1 MAGFAETR
9 GAVSDMVTDAQQ
21 FLPELALLVGAVVG
35 LVVGLFV
42 PRRRQWVVH
51 VIGAGTLAVALAVAL
66 AELREPARA
75 LFDGSYA
82 LDATTGAARIV
93 VLAGTL
99 LVLGL
104 VVEPFRGHAREA
116 EVTVLLLFASLGA
129 LLLAGTTDLM
139 LLIVGYLL
147 SSAPLYALSGWR
159 QDDRGTEASAKMFL
173 MGALLGVL
181 MLYGIALLYG
191 LGGVTAYGELAQRF
205 PAGVG
210 LAATAGVIGVLAGLV
225 FKAGAVPGHFWVPDV
240 AEGAPAPI
248 AAYVTSV
255 PKAAG
260 VLAIGRLLLEVVPT
274 TEVDWR
280 LLVALLAA
288 ASMLLGTFGAF
299 WQVSPR
305 RLLGYSSVAQ
315 VGFMLMAVPA
325 LGLSP
330 LAPGALNY
338 FVAAYVV
345 ANLGVFAVVIELH
358 DLRALQDYRGLART
372 RPDLALVLVVCLLS
386 LVGIPPLGGFVG
398 KLGLFAAAWDGG
410 YEWLAV
416 IAAGTT
422 VASVF
427 YTLRWVAPVWASA
440 EATAG
445 RPLLAG
451 TWARMTAWSAALVTI
466 VIGVAGQAL
475 LGPLG

>member
-1 MAGFAETR
+1 M
-9 GAVSDMVTDAQQ
+9 SDMVRDSQH
-21 FLPELALLVGAVVG
+21 FLPELALLVGAVAG
-35 LVVGLFV
+35 LVVGVFV

-51 VIGAGTLAVALAVAL
+51 VIGASTLASALAVAL

-75 LFDGSYA
+75 LFDGTYT
-82 LDATTGAARIV
+82 LDTTTGAARIV

-99 LVLGL
+99 LVLPM

-129 LLLAGTTDLM
+129 VLLAGSSDLM
-139 LLIVGYLL
+139 LLMVGYLL

-159 QDDRGTEASAKMFL
+159 QDDRGTEASAKMYL
-173 MGALLGVL
+173 MGVLLGVL

-205 PAGVG
+205 PSGVG
-210 LAATAGVIGVLAGLV
+210 LAATAGVMGVLAGLV

-248 AAYVTSV
+248 AAYVTTV

-260 VLAIGRLLLEVVPT
+260 VLAIGRLLVEVVPT

-280 LLVALLAA
+280 LLVALLSA
-288 ASMLLGTFGAF
+288 ASMLLGTFAAF
-299 WQVSPR
+299 WQQAPR
-305 RLLGYSSVAQ
+305 RLLGYSSIAQ
-315 VGFMLMAVPA
+315 VGFMLMVVPA

-330 LAPGALNY
+330 MAPGALRY
-338 FVAAYVV
+338 FVAAYAV
-345 ANLGVFAVVIELH
+345 ANLGVFAVVVELR
-358 DLRALQDYRGLART
+358 DLGTLQDYRGLARS
-372 RPDLALVLVVCLLS
+372 RPDLALVLVICLLS

-398 KLGLFAAAWDGG
+398 KLGLFAAAWGAG
-410 YEWLAV
+410 YEWLAA

-427 YTLRWVAPVWASA
+427 YTLRWVAPVWQSA
-440 EATAG
+440 PATA
-445 RPLLAG
+445 PAHALAG
-451 TWARMTAWSAALVTI
+451 TWARVAAWSAALAAI
-466 VIGVAGQAL
+466 LIGVAGQAL
-475 LGPLG
+475 LGPLR